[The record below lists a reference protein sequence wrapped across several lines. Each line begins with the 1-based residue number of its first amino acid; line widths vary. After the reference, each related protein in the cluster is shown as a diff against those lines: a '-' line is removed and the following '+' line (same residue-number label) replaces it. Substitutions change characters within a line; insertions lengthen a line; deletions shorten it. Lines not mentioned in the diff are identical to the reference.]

1 MRMYEVTP
9 IRIVLPAVGTLEAKP
24 RPLSEV
30 RDEQVI
36 HITGARTFSTT
47 LSDAQRE
54 AQAMLAET
62 RARVEGGHP
71 EAILELLDA
80 NAAFIAVRWVRETLW
95 KLSREGRLRRRRG
108 RVTGRH
114 RYSPLVVALV
124 DHLIQMGD
132 AANAEQAFGVLEQVE
147 ILKYGRRRISTTAA
161 CARIGSGR
169 SCLNLRSWQATA
181 LRTRFGRSWIGPK
194 YWRRGRRSGALS
206 TILSSGGRDRFRSG
220 LVGRRDG
227 LPNRNLASRLR
238 RQLGPMCQGYTV
250 NRGTLGYEGDL
261 GPDAHQL
268 TPTKPKR
275 NEIFRSS
282 RFGQRWRELGSVLRE

>member
-30 RDEQVI
+30 RDKQVI

-54 AQAMLAET
+54 AQVMLAET
-62 RARVEGGHP
+62 RGRVEGGHP

-114 RYSPLVVALV
+114 RYSPLVVVALV
-124 DHLIQMGD
+124 NHLIQMGD

-147 ILKYGRRRISTTAA
+147 ILKYGTAKD
-161 CARIGSGR
+161 
-169 SCLNLRSWQATA
+169 L
-181 LRTRFGRSWIGPK
+181 
-194 YWRRGRRSGALS
+194 YYRGVRE
-206 TILSSGGRDRFRSG
+206 DRFRPV
-220 LVGRRDG
+220 L
-227 LPNRNLASRLR
+227 LEFEELASYVSEDALR
-238 RQLGPMCQGYTV
+238 PLLDRAEVLEAGKTIRRTV
-250 NRGTLGYEGDL
+250 ND
-261 GPDAHQL
+261 P
-268 TPTKPKR
+268 
-275 NEIFRSS
+275 
-282 RFGQRWRELGSVLRE
+282 ELGEVEIDFAAG